1 MSKNS
6 FKPFILVDRFRVE
19 QFIGDG
25 AFGTVYKGI
34 LLETKEVVA
43 IKKFKKKFY
52 SWDDCMGLIE
62 LKALKK
68 LNHENV
74 IQLKE
79 VIKVNNELYFVF
91 DYLPQNLYQQYKKLK
106 KKR

>member
-1 MSKNS
+1 M
-6 FKPFILVDRFRVE
+6 VDRFRIDHH
-19 QFIGDG
+19 IGDG

-34 LLETKEVVA
+34 VLETDEVIA

-52 SWDDCMGLIE
+52 SWEECMGLIE

-68 LNHENV
+68 LNHENI

-91 DYLPQNLYQQYKKLK
+91 DFLPQNLY
-106 KKR
+106 